1 MRQCRRCVGTHE
13 DPAEH
18 ELALPIDHCYYGQE
32 RGVHRWSMA
41 MRERRRCGT
50 RPRRGRQA
58 HALRPGDWGR
68 SVFQRCI
75 LCSKFI
81 VECGRLDCGSRPHPQ
96 NTLKFDCKSPADRA
110 DRSDLAGSRLI
121 WTMRAAVRVIV
132 GKKRPSRPRAR
143 ANRHRHDTQKF
154 PSATRRVSS
163 GSACHTPTSHPVLSC
178 QVAMV
183 GPIMPATIQS
193 RDFRRSSCTTNS
205 EWPTRARD
213 RPLLHFLLLDSWTAK
228 ECTRS
233 LPRQEK

>member
-1 MRQCRRCVGTHE
+1 MCRHMHMRQCRRCVGTHE

-110 DRSDLAGSRLI
+110 E
-121 WTMRAAVRVIV
+121 
-132 GKKRPSRPRAR
+132 RPSWLQVNLDDAR
-143 ANRHRHDTQKF
+143 GGSCHR
-154 PSATRRVSS
+154 
-163 GSACHTPTSHPVLSC
+163 
-178 QVAMV
+178 
-183 GPIMPATIQS
+183 
-193 RDFRRSSCTTNS
+193 
-205 EWPTRARD
+205 
-213 RPLLHFLLLDSWTAK
+213 
-228 ECTRS
+228 
-233 LPRQEK
+233 RQEATEPAKSQGEQAQTRHAEVS